1 MARKRSF
8 VASVVMTALG
18 VLLFAFLVAALI
30 ERSGEED
37 TGSDVLP
44 PDRVVVGEL
53 ENKLELVV
61 AERNYPAQPFSA
73 EGDPAEVNLPAFD
86 IPFGGEIDPN
96 VPIPGTTESREDLVG
111 GSIEARVS
119 LEHLDARDI
128 TREER
133 DLDGD
138 GTDEVVA
145 TITLDPP
152 SLDVFHAEHVENIDE
167 DEGRARSFADVFFGD
182 QDDLQQDEVVS
193 GAATFFQALA
203 QDDDELFDRARQNT
217 EEAVTE
223 IVEALGFDEVVVN
236 FSDPAE
242 LCPDPGDD
250 PSDEELAEREECLG
264 NYGYFTTVEER

>member
-8 VASVVMTALG
+8 VTSVVMTALA

-30 ERSGEED
+30 ERS
-37 TGSDVLP
+37 SDDDDSQEVLP
-44 PDRVVVGEL
+44 PNRVVVGEL
-53 ENKLELVV
+53 EDKLELVV

-73 EGDPAEVNLPAFD
+73 EGDPAEVNLPAVD
-86 IPFGGEIDPN
+86 LPFGGEIDPN
-96 VPIPGTTESREDLVG
+96 VPIPGTSESREDLVG
-111 GSIEARVS
+111 GSVEARID

-128 TREER
+128 ARSEE

-138 GTDEVVA
+138 GTDETVA

-152 SLDVFHAEHVENIDE
+152 SLDVFHAEHVENVDE

-182 QDDLQQDEVVS
+182 QDELQQDEVVA
-193 GAATFFQALA
+193 GAATFFQGLA
-203 QDDDELFDRARQNT
+203 QEDDELFDRARQNT
-217 EEAVTE
+217 QEAVSE
-223 IVEALGFDEVVVN
+223 IVEGLGFDEVVVQ

-250 PSDEELAEREECLG
+250 PSDEALAEREECLG